1 MVPSTR
7 PSFPAC
13 VILCPTVALD
23 SFFPAA
29 RSAVVERRAALQGRD
44 AEVAA
49 LTRAFALARD
59 EKRAQTVTVVAAT
72 GMGKTRLIRDFLLKM
87 RDDAQPPRVFRG
99 TAREGGPAYDV
110 FTRTLR
116 ARFGLLEGMDPEAA
130 KAQLRAQV
138 AAVLDDRKVGDVAY
152 FFGQLLDLRF
162 QDSPLI
168 RAVEGDPQ
176 PMRAMR
182 RAVIKAFLETDAAK
196 GSGPLV
202 LVLDEL
208 HWAQDDTLDLLSYLV
223 ESLQGPIVVICM
235 GRPDLLAAREGWRR
249 LGGDRH
255 TVIELSPL
263 EDADAAAVMND
274 LLAPCGAAPEVG
286 ALVDA
291 AVTLAGGNPALLEQM
306 VRIYHERGVLEVTD
320 DFEDERWTIH
330 PTKLASVKLPLTVED
345 AVQARIAALAPRERV
360 LLERSAAMG
369 SVFWLGGLIAVERM
383 AEPPP
388 DVWEGG
394 EGDDVVA
401 VRQLLGDLVERD
413 YLLRMPEST
422 FVGDEEYVFKHN
434 LERAA
439 LERLTPSGLASR
451 YHRAIAEWLSFRQN
465 ADAGEEY
472 LEMLARQRELAEAP
486 ALAAASYVDAGEVAR
501 SRYANAKAAELFA
514 KALKL
519 LERCDHV
526 DEHLRLKALHHH
538 GDVLHALGK
547 NAQAHQAFREML
559 TRAWRLGMRSKGG
572 AAHSRIGRL
581 HRETGRFDDASRH
594 LTAALSLFGQA
605 QDERGIASTLDDIGK
620 LHWLGGD
627 YALALEYTARGL
639 AMRRKLGDPRSLALS
654 LNNLGL
660 VQQESGNFQAALDAF
675 EQALAIRRDIGDLV
689 GMSATLNQLG
699 TIAQETKDDRKAAS
713 LFEQA
718 YDMARETGDRNR
730 VALILTNLGEVY
742 NRLGDGPKALSL
754 LKQAEELADGLGD
767 KLGLAEA
774 ERALGKA
781 HLGRKE
787 YARARECTQRAVD
800 LFREA
805 ESKVALG
812 VSLRSLAEVVIA
824 GAKGLEDL
832 REAERHLKQSI
843 GVLEEVRNQVE
854 LARSWRSYSE
864 LLQKLPEHASSPAI
878 AEEASLLARRA
889 EEVFTKMR
897 ASAAA
902 LAREALFAR

>member
-1 MVPSTR
+1 
-7 PSFPAC
+7 
-13 VILCPTVALD
+13 VALD

-29 RSAVVERRAALQGRD
+29 RSAVVERRAALKGRE
-44 AEVAA
+44 AELGA
-49 LTRAFALARD
+49 LARAFAIARD
-59 EKRAQTVTVVAAT
+59 EKRAQTVTVVGAT
-72 GMGKTRLIRDFLLKM
+72 GMGKTRLVRDFLVKM
-87 RDDAQPPRVFRG
+87 REDAQPPRVFRG
-99 TAREGGPAYDV
+99 TAREGGPAYEV
-110 FTRTLR
+110 FTRALR
-116 ARFGLLEGMDPEAA
+116 ARFGLVEGMDHEAA

-152 FFGQLLDLRF
+152 FLGQLLDLRF

-168 RAVEGDPQ
+168 KAVEGDPQ

-182 RAVIKAFLETDAAK
+182 RAVIKSFLETDAARGGALGSAPTLA

-208 HWAQDDTLDLLSYLV
+208 HWAQDDSLDLLSYLV
-223 ESLQGPIVVICM
+223 ESLQGPIVLVCM
-235 GRPDLLAAREGWRR
+235 GRPDLLAAREGWRK

-255 TVIELSPL
+255 TVIELAPL
-263 EDADAAAVMND
+263 GDADSAAMMDD
-274 LLAPCGAAPEVG
+274 LLAPCGGVPELTS
-286 ALVDA
+286 LVDA

-306 VRIYHERGVLEVTD
+306 VRIYHDRGVLEVTD
-320 DFEDERWTIH
+320 DFEDERWVIH
-330 PTKLASVKLPLTVED
+330 PGKLASVKLPLTVED
-345 AVQARIAALAPRERV
+345 AVQARIAALATRERAI
-360 LLERSAAMG
+360 LERAAAMG
-369 SVFWLGGLIAVERM
+369 GVFWLGGLVAIERL
-383 AEPPP
+383 EPPP
-388 DVWEGG
+388 PDIWEGG
-394 EGDDVVA
+394 EADDVVA

-434 LERAA
+434 LERSA
-439 LERLTPSGLASR
+439 LERLTPSGLARR

-472 LEMLARQRELAEAP
+472 LEMLARQRELAGAT
-486 ALAAASYVDAGEVAR
+486 ALAASSYGEAGAVAR

-514 KALKL
+514 KALRL
-519 LERCDHV
+519 LEQCDHV
-526 DEHLRLKALHHH
+526 DEHLRLKVLHDH
-538 GDVLHALGK
+538 GDVLHALGR
-547 NAQAHQAFREML
+547 NEQAHQAFREML
-559 TRAWRLGMRSKGG
+559 TRAWRLGLRSKGG
-572 AAHSRIGRL
+572 AAHSRIGRIY
-581 HRETGRFDDASRH
+581 RETGRFDQASRH

-639 AMRRKLGDPRSLALS
+639 TMRRKLGDPRSLALS

-675 EQALAIRRDIGDLV
+675 EQALVIRREIGDLV
-689 GMSATLNQLG
+689 GMSSTLNQLG
-699 TIAQETKDDRKAAS
+699 TIAQETKDDRKAAG

-718 YDMARETGDRNR
+718 YDVARETGDRNR
-730 VALILTNLGEVY
+730 VALILTNMGEVY
-742 NRLGDGPKALSL
+742 NRLGDSAKALSL
-754 LKQAEELADGLGD
+754 LNQAEELADGLGD
-767 KLGLAEA
+767 KLGLAET

-781 HLGRKE
+781 HLARRE
-787 YARARECTQRAVD
+787 YAKARECSERAVE

-812 VSLRSLAEVVIA
+812 VALRSLAEVVVASAA
-824 GAKGLEDL
+824 GPAGLA
-832 REAERHLKQSI
+832 EAQAYLKQSI
-843 GVLEEVRNQVE
+843 AVLEKVKNQVE
-854 LARSWRSYSE
+854 LARSWRSYAE
-864 LLQKLPEHASSPAI
+864 VLRKMPEHSTSPALV
-878 AEEASLLARRA
+878 AEAASLAKRA
-889 EEVFTKMR
+889 EDVFTKMR